1 MKKYF
6 FMLVQIMLLVSAT
19 IMAVDDSSVQTL
31 YEKQGCHLHGYQ
43 LNITVHDCKTV
54 LLSIATCLG
63 ACISVDVPTIYP
75 ESPVQYSKPYK
86 MKQIGKCCRTFET
99 SEVTVELKCFKNGR
113 LYNRYHSVKSAVSCD
128 CFTCRGL

>member
-1 MKKYF
+1 
-6 FMLVQIMLLVSAT
+6 MLVQIILLVTVRT
-19 IMAVDDSSVQTL
+19 IEVDDSSVETL

-54 LLSIATCLG
+54 LLSMATCLG

-86 MKQIGKCCRTFET
+86 MKQIGKCCRTIET
-99 SEVTVELKCFKNGR
+99 SEVTVELKCFKDRR
-113 LYNRYHSVKSAVSCD
+113 LYNRYHTVKSAVSGD